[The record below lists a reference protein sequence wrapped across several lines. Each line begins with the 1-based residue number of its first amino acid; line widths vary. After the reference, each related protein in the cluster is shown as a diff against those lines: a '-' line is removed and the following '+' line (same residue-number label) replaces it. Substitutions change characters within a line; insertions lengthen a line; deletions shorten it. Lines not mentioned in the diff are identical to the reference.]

1 MTSWSVFTSSASSSS
16 FSSVYSEPPR
26 SACAGAEVRGVATR
40 DAAAIAGDG
49 MDASAGA
56 ASDALAF
63 AAATGGKLAVPNI
76 MAASVP
82 VPRGFRSAVDK
93 SNPWHEY
100 WLESIYVEISGLLA
114 LAVWTV
120 MRRRDVPPGANVMR
134 CHYVFVHALFYR
146 IFLDPAPNRST
157 SGK

>member
-1 MTSWSVFTSSASSSS
+1 MAWTFTTVFLCSS
-16 FSSVYSEPPR
+16 FLVSSPQF
-26 SACAGAEVRGVATR
+26 
-40 DAAAIAGDG
+40 
-49 MDASAGA
+49 
-56 ASDALAF
+56 AF
-63 AAATGGKLAVPNI
+63 AAATGGKLAVPNV

-120 MRRRDVPPGANVMR
+120 MLRGCWTGVGE
-134 CHYVFVHALFYR
+134 
-146 IFLDPAPNRST
+146 RS
-157 SGK
+157 